1 MSESGKGFADTT
13 PTEISPDV
21 IYVDEDAKPVSY
33 GHKEPVLMEHP
44 NREKPLLLSELP
56 LYEIVQEIE
65 KKHGHELNMVIEAFL
80 KDQKP
85 EYDHIRDSDI
95 LENDEL
101 TAAEVYWYCEFQDQK
116 KLFDHIAQVKHWF
129 LEEVE
134 YNPEIPYTLPTE
146 DASETH

>member
-13 PTEISPDV
+13 PKEVSPDV
-21 IYVDEDAKPVSY
+21 IYVDEKGKPVSY
-33 GHKEPVLMEHP
+33 GHKTPVLIEHP
-44 NREKPLLLSELP
+44 DREKPLLLSEIP

-65 KKHGHELNMVIEAFL
+65 AKHGHDLNMVIEAFL

-95 LENDEL
+95 LEHGQL
-101 TAAEVYWYCEFQDQK
+101 TAAEVYWYCEFQEQK
-116 KLFDHIAQVKHWF
+116 KVFEHIAQVKHWF

-134 YNPEIPYTLPTE
+134 YNPEIPYTPPTE